1 MKLKQLLEGYAW
13 ERNADGSLPTLAD
26 AVAKHEQNI
35 KEQTRPINDPQGDQF
50 NYNVDFEADSAVV
63 DAFNRVVKAYREAT
77 KKLDDDQAYK
87 VSQQLAEFFT

>member
-26 AVAKHEQNI
+26 ATAKHQANLNEV
-35 KEQTRPINDPQGDQF
+35 G
-50 NYNVDFEADSAVV
+50 FEPDSEVV
-63 DAFNRVVKAYREAT
+63 DAFNRVVASYRAVT
-77 KKLDDDQAYK
+77 KGMDDDQAYK

>member
-13 ERNADGSLPTLAD
+13 ERNSDGSLPTLKD
-26 AVAKHEQNI
+26 ATAKHEQNI

-50 NYNVDFEADSAVV
+50 NYGVDFEPDSAVV
-63 DAFNRVVKAYREAT
+63 DAFNRVVASYRSAT
-77 KKLDDDQAYK
+77 KGMDDDQAYK

>member
-13 ERNADGSLPTLAD
+13 ERKADGSLPTLAD
-26 AVAKHEQNI
+26 ATAKHQSNLNEV
-35 KEQTRPINDPQGDQF
+35 E
-50 NYNVDFEADSAVV
+50 FEPDSAVV

-77 KKLDDDQAYK
+77 KRLDDDQAYK